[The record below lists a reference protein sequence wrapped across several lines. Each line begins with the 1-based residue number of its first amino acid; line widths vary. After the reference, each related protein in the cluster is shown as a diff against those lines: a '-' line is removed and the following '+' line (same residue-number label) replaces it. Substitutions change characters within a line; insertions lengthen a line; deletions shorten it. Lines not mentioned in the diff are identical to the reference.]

1 MKNLLIPDRANVRP
15 HLETALEIKTRKGV
29 TTGYPVNDIQLAEI
43 LSLYDAYDGSNG
55 LPNPLFRGD
64 NLDEALTKEIL
75 SAYRFTQKNGRLSK
89 IRETLK
95 NGVEQCPI
103 CGISAPDELDH
114 YLPKSEFPTLAI
126 YVRNLVPICGT
137 CNKKKSAI
145 WSENGNFFH
154 PYFDILP
161 DLQFLEASVT
171 IENNGLIV
179 EFKVNSNIGLDAKIL
194 AKLRTQLA
202 ILSLNDR
209 YSKELNIYLASQAIS
224 LLSNYE
230 SQGQIGVEEYLRRQG
245 EYEARRFYPNHWR
258 PTLLNGLRRCNE
270 FIDGGFRSVL
280 GL

>member
-1 MKNLLIPDRANVRP
+1 MRNLLIPDRTNVKQ
-15 HLETALEIKTRKGV
+15 HLKTALEIKTRNRV
-29 TTGYPVNDIQLAEI
+29 TTGYPVNDAELAEI
-43 LSLYDAYDGSNG
+43 ISLYDVYDGSNG
-55 LPNPLFRGD
+55 LPNTLFQGG
-64 NLDEALTKEIL
+64 NLDEALTQEIL
-75 SAYRFTQKNGRLSK
+75 SAYRFTQKNGRLSN

-95 NGVEQCPI
+95 NGIEQCPI

-126 YVRNLVPICGT
+126 YVRNLVPICST

-145 WSENGNFFH
+145 WSETGNFFH

-161 DLQFLEASVT
+161 DVQFLEATAT
-171 IENNGLIV
+171 IENNGLII
-179 EFKVNSNIGLDAKIL
+179 EFQVNSNIGLDTQIL
-194 AKLRTQLA
+194 AKLQTQLT

-209 YSKELNIYLASQAIS
+209 YSKELNIYLAGQAIS

-230 SQGQIGVEEYLRRQG
+230 SQGTIGVEEYLRRQS
-245 EYEARRFYPNHWR
+245 EYEARRFYANHWR
-258 PTLLNGLRRCNE
+258 PTLLNGLRRCND